1 MDFPTTRC
9 KKRQVKQVRP
19 MMTTKLHRKGLQ
31 LPQKI
36 LPRTTVLPGAFVE
49 VFSSYEDQPPKPL
62 NQLLA
67 KGAPAVSPVKTR
79 DYAYL
84 DDMDPDVL
92 AQ

>member
-1 MDFPTTRC
+1 M
-9 KKRQVKQVRP
+9 Q
-19 MMTTKLHRKGLQ
+19 
-31 LPQKI
+31 
-36 LPRTTVLPGAFVE
+36 PGAFVE

-67 KGAPAVSPVKTR
+67 KGTR

-84 DDMDPDVL
+84 DEMDPDDL